1 MNGTVTL
8 DHPMNGTR
16 PLLRDG
22 LGTLEWIKAGLLL
35 ILTGAVLVHIFYP
48 TLITTTISGLCLILF
63 IIIEFAHIARMAQV
77 LVFLCIGL
85 IAYEYAKGSFDPKL
99 IATAFDRAAFMTFFL
114 NSIGFLQF
122 AAKKS
127 PLLLRSGQILV
138 QQPPGRRYSVL
149 TFGAALFGMLIN
161 LSTIGLLGSMISQ
174 GAADHGDD
182 EERRIASIRRKRMT
196 LAMLRGF
203 CSIPM
208 WSPITVTIAIITSA
222 IPTLRWAEIAVYS
235 APLAVVF
242 IAVGWMLDRLAYPKR
257 PAPVGTVTP
266 SLAGLIPLLILAL
279 AVPAF
284 ALTLSSLLHTSMI
297 IALLI
302 VLPWLSIGWLILQKK
317 GLSDPVG
324 KTADE
329 VTFEILPSLASMRSE
344 ITLFSGSAFLGVMV
358 AHIID
363 TDALGAAI
371 IGLGLPNGIVLA
383 VTAWIMV
390 TLSVLGINS
399 IVTVTIAAATM
410 PKLTVLAIDPVI
422 IGMMLVSVWCI
433 TVNLSPY
440 STAVRLSARIID
452 TDPLVLG
459 GRWNGV
465 YALMCLCLL
474 TLCLMVLA

>member
-1 MNGTVTL
+1 MTDTAG
-8 DHPMNGTR
+8 P
-16 PLLRDG
+16 PLRDG
-22 LGTLEWIKAGLLL
+22 LSALELLKAGLLL
-35 ILTGAVLVHIFYP
+35 TLTAAVLIHIFYP
-48 TLITTTISGLCLILF
+48 TGITTTISAVCLLTF
-63 IIIEFAHIARMAQV
+63 ISIEIFNIARMAQV
-77 LVFLCIGL
+77 LVFVCLGL
-85 IAYEYAKGSFDPKL
+85 IAYEYVKGPFDPEL

-114 NSIGFLQF
+114 NSIGFLQY

-174 GAADHGDD
+174 GAAVEGDK
-182 EERRIASIRRKRMT
+182 EERRIAGIRRKRMT

-222 IPTLRWAEIAVYS
+222 IPTLSWAEIAVYS
-235 APLAVVF
+235 AP
-242 IAVGWMLDRLAYPKR
+242 IAVIFIVMGWVLDRIAYPKR
-257 PAPVGTVTP
+257 PAPVGTITP
-266 SLAGLIPLLILAL
+266 SLAGLIPLMMLAL
-279 AVPAF
+279 AVPAVAF
-284 ALTLSSLLHTSMI
+284 ALSTLFKTSMI

-302 VLPWLSIGWLILQKK
+302 VLPWLSIAWLVFQKIDTPAPLRET
-317 GLSDPVG
+317 GQ
-324 KTADE
+324 E
-329 VTFEILPSLASMRSE
+329 IYYEILPSLASMRSE
-344 ITLFSGSAFLGVMV
+344 ITLFSCSAFLGVMV

-363 TDALGAAI
+363 TDALGATI
-371 IGLGLPNGIVLA
+371 IGLGLPNGMVLA
-383 VTAWIMV
+383 LTAWIMV

-459 GRWNGV
+459 GRWNGI
-465 YALMCLCLL
+465 YSLICLCFL
-474 TLCLMVLA
+474 TLCLLVLA